1 MKKSRNFFSHFHE
14 LHGSWRTSL
23 LLILSTAATLLVSWL
38 ITKAGSVR
46 YLFGL
51 PTNYNSFLPGSRLN
65 GFSFLIV
72 LIILYVAVI
81 IFGIFK

>member
-1 MKKSRNFFSHFHE
+1 M
-14 LHGSWRTSL
+14 

-51 PTNYNSFLPGSRLN
+51 PTKYNSLLPGQRLD

-72 LIILYVAVI
+72 LTILYVAVI
-81 IFGIFK
+81 IFGNFV